1 MTEENST
8 GADPFQEGM
17 TLMPGNPAWQE
28 NPYRILDR
36 IREAGRI
43 HHDAMLGRYLVTGFK
58 DVEEV
63 LHDRDLAVD
72 PRRAAP
78 GTFSQMFRGDRDEP
92 EGGARSMLFLDPP
105 EHTRLRSLVQKA
117 FTPRAVDRMAPR
129 IREIADELLDALEG
143 EETWDLMASFAAP
156 YPTTVIA
163 EMLGVDPNDR
173 ATFKSWSD
181 AIVAAAFDPFAP
193 EEKQTAALAA
203 GEALSAYIRDALASR
218 RDRPTDDLLAG
229 MLEAEEAGDFLNDD
243 EIVAMVSLLLLA
255 GNLTTT
261 DLIGNGIL
269 AFMRNPD
276 EWRKL
281 CTDPSL
287 VENAVEE
294 MLRYDPPVTFSGRIT
309 VDEREVA
316 GCPVQ
321 AGQSLTVSLGGANY
335 DPEVHADPFRF
346 DITREDAVHL
356 SFGGGRRYCLGSSLA
371 RLEARIAL
379 TALSSRFPDLHLAS
393 EEIERKTVPGFRGLQ
408 RLLVSSGARA
418 DR

>member
-1 MTEENST
+1 MTAEKTPPAER
-8 GADPFQEGM
+8 FQEGM

-28 NPYRILDR
+28 NPYRILDH

-43 HHDAMLGRYLVTGFK
+43 HHDAAFGRYLVTGFK
-58 DVEEV
+58 DVEEI

-72 PRRAAP
+72 PRKAAP
-78 GTFSQMFRGDRDEP
+78 GTFSQMFRGDRDEADD
-92 EGGARSMLFLDPP
+92 GSRSMLFLDPP

-117 FTPRAVDRMAPR
+117 FTPRAVESMAPR
-129 IREIADELLDALEG
+129 IQEIADELLDAVEG
-143 EETWDLMASFAAP
+143 DETWDLMAAFAAP

-163 EMLGVDPNDR
+163 EMLGVDASNR
-173 ATFKSWSD
+173 AMFKSWSD

-193 EEKQTAALAA
+193 PERQNAAMAA
-203 GEALSAYIRDALASR
+203 GEALAAYVREALAKR
-218 RDRPTDDLLAG
+218 RREPTDDLLMG

-261 DLIGNGIL
+261 DLIGNGVL
-269 AFMRNPD
+269 AFMRNPE

-281 CTDPSL
+281 CDDPSL
-287 VENAVEE
+287 TENAVEE

-309 VDEREVA
+309 VDDREIA
-316 GCPVQ
+316 GCPVS
-321 AGQSLTVSLGGANY
+321 AGQSLTLALGGANY
-335 DPEVHADPFRF
+335 DPEVHRDPFRF
-346 DITREDAVHL
+346 DISRDDPVHL

-379 TALSSRFPDLHLAS
+379 RTLASRFPHLHCAPQ
-393 EEIERKTVPGFRGLQ
+393 EVQHKMVPGFRGLQ
-408 RLLVSSGARA
+408 RLLVSS
-418 DR
+418 